1 MSTKRAAL
9 PSVSVIVPT
18 YQEAANIPELVNRI
32 AHVRYE
38 HNMDLELLIMD
49 DDSRDGTER
58 LVNDFAIP
66 WIRLVVRK
74 ENRGLSSAVLDGMR
88 LAKNE
93 VLVCMDADLSH
104 PPEAIPALVKAL
116 TEKCDFAI
124 GSRYVDGG
132 STDELWSISR
142 RLNSRVATLLALPF
156 TRVKDPM
163 SGFFALWRTTFE
175 TAQDF
180 NPIGYKIGLELIV
193 KTGSKSIKEV
203 PIHFSDRKHGK
214 SKLKIA
220 EQLRYLEHLRRL
232 FIYVYGGWAYFF
244 LFIVLTCVAVI
255 VIVLILTF
263 LYSLNIL
270 P

>member
-1 MSTKRAAL
+1 MAMSAKHTAL

-49 DDSRDGTER
+49 DDSGDGTEMV
-58 LVNDFAIP
+58 VNALAIP

-74 ENRGLSSAVLDGMR
+74 KNRGLSSAVIEGMGV
-88 LAKNE
+88 AKKE

-104 PPEAIPALVKAL
+104 PPEAIPALIEPL
-116 TEKCDFAI
+116 TQGWDFAV
-124 GSRYVDGG
+124 GSRYVDEG
-132 STDELWSISR
+132 STEQTWSFFR

-156 TRVKDPM
+156 TGLKDPM
-163 SGFFALWRTTFE
+163 SGFFALRRTTFE
-175 TAQDF
+175 TAQHL

-193 KTGSKSIKEV
+193 KTGSEFIKEV
-203 PIHFSDRKHGK
+203 PIHFSDRKLGE
-214 SKLKIA
+214 SKLKFA
-220 EQLRYLEHLRRL
+220 EQLRYLEHLRRF

-244 LFIVLTCVAVI
+244 LFIVLGCVAALI
-255 VIVLILTF
+255 ILLILTF
-263 LYSLNIL
+263 LYF
-270 P
+270 